1 VNKREVGLAPARAG
15 VVDTLRA
22 RRSFTSAVKTL
33 FLLVLLVLYLF
44 PFFMVILNSLK
55 RDTEVI
61 SSPIALPSSIYWE
74 NYRIAFEKMK
84 FMRAFTNSLIITAA
98 SVAAIVLL
106 GSMCAYYLVRNK
118 TKLSTFLYLTMVA
131 AMIIPFQAIMIPL
144 LKIYGSIGMLNN
156 HWVLV
161 FMYIG
166 FGVPLAIFLFHGFIK
181 AIPRELEEAAT
192 VDGCGRYAVFFKIVL
207 PLLQPVIMTVVILD
221 VLWIW
226 NDFLLPSLVLLSQAS
241 RTLPLSTYY
250 FYGTY
255 TVNYGPL
262 LASLVMTMIPVII
275 MYMFS
280 QRFILKGIIAGAIK

>member
-1 VNKREVGLAPARAG
+1 VSTRTVRLAPARA
-15 VVDTLRA
+15 A
-22 RRSFTSAVKTL
+22 SAIKTL
-33 FLLVLLVLYLF
+33 FLLVLFILYMF
-44 PFFMVILNSLK
+44 PFFMVVLNSLK

-61 SSPIALPSSIYWE
+61 SSPIAPPSSFYWE
-74 NYRIAFEKMK
+74 NYRMAFEKMK
-84 FMRAFTNSLIITAA
+84 FMRAFGNSLIITAA

-106 GSMCAYYLVRNK
+106 SSMCAHYLVRNK

-156 HWVLV
+156 RWVLV

-166 FGVPLAIFLFHGFIK
+166 FGAPFAIFLFHGFIK
-181 AIPRELEEAAT
+181 AIPRELEEAAII
-192 VDGCGRYAVFFKIVL
+192 DGCGRYAVFFRIIL

-226 NDFLLPSLVLLSQAS
+226 NDFLLPSLVLLNQAS

-255 TVNYGPL
+255 TVNYGCL
-262 LASLVMTMIPVII
+262 LASLVMTMVPVII
-275 MYMFS
+275 LYMFS
-280 QRFILKGIIAGAIK
+280 QRFILRGIIAGAIK

>member
-1 VNKREVGLAPARAG
+1 MNKREVGLAPARAG